1 MQVVHY
7 RCGGVE
13 VHSKVVAV
21 TIITQDEE
29 NVQKKRRVFSTTVA
43 GLLALDDWLE
53 KHQIDIIAMKSAG
66 MCKRIVTD
74 ILETDRMVIRLN
86 AHHLKTIA
94 GLPGHKSVA
103 RDSDWL
109 ANVLRYGLL
118 EGAFKPPQQNSEI
131 RELVRYRRKLV
142 RERNREIREL
152 RQVLGTAT
160 SKITSSVTTTDVFNV
175 EKNNILTV
183 LRHEEL
189 DPVSWSRRVYSW
201 LQEKIPELRQDL
213 KSQIQP
219 HYRFMIYR
227 ILEHID
233 FLDELRA
240 TVQAELE
247 KWLPAAEYTLPQ
259 VHSVLLAEEVEGDS
273 SIGSNGSSES
283 LLTYSGDDSVSEKPV
298 LKTVE
303 RPLRVC

>member
-66 MCKRIVTD
+66 MYRRIVTD

-86 AHHLKTIA
+86 THHLKTIA
-94 GLPGHKSVA
+94 GLPGHKTTA

-118 EGAFKPPQQNSEI
+118 EGAFNPPQQNSEI
-131 RELVRYRRKLV
+131 RELIRYRRKLV
-142 RERNREIREL
+142 QERNREIHDL
-152 RQVLGTAT
+152 RQVLETAT
-160 SKITSSVTTTDVFNV
+160 SQITSPVATTDALNV
-175 EKNNILTV
+175 EKNNILTI
-183 LRHEEL
+183 LQHEEL

-219 HYRFMIYR
+219 YYRFMIYR

-240 TVQAELE
+240 TTQTELE
-247 KWLPAAEYTLPQ
+247 KWLPATEYTLPQ
-259 VHSVLLAEEVEGDS
+259 VHSILLAEEAEEDCP
-273 SIGSNGSSES
+273 ICSNGSSES
-283 LLTYSGDDSVSEKPV
+283 LLACSGDHLISEKSA